1 MSNDALTM
9 WKSVLVQRTLPLTIS
24 YLLLII
30 AGISLDYL
38 LHIAHLVWVGRY
50 LGIVGTIFLAAS
62 FSYSARKKKV
72 IKNGALKFFLKL
84 HCNTG
89 WIGTLMIIVHSGIHF
104 NAILPW
110 AATGLMMVVT
120 ASGHVG
126 QYLLK
131 KVKEEV
137 KIKIKQLGIEAA
149 VDDEV
154 EQQHYW
160 DTMTIK
166 TLELWRKVHMPMVSI
181 LLALT
186 TIHILSIFFFWNW
199 R

>member
-1 MSNDALTM
+1 M

-30 AGISLDYL
+30 AAISLDYL
-38 LHIAHLVWVGRY
+38 LHVVHLVWIGRY
-50 LGIVGTIFLAAS
+50 LGIGGTLFFAIS
-62 FSYSARKKKV
+62 FGYSARKKKV
-72 IKNGALKFFLKL
+72 IRNGTLKTLLKL

-110 AATGLMMVVT
+110 AATFLMMVVT

-137 KIKIKQLGIEAA
+137 KINMNQPGINAT
-149 VDDEV
+149 VDEEI

-160 DTMTIK
+160 DSLTVK
-166 TLELWRKVHMPMVSI
+166 TLEQWRMVHMPMVSL

-186 TIHILSIFFFWNW
+186 VTHIFSILFFWNW
-199 R
+199 K